1 MRTEINGIK
10 IDYRD
15 EGSGPAVIFIHAF
28 PLNQSIWDDQVAAL
42 KQSYRTITLDLRGF
56 GRSDAPAGPYSMEEM
71 AADVRALMTKIGLD
85 DAVFVG
91 LSMGGYISLAF
102 YRSYPEQ
109 VRALVLAD
117 TRASAD
123 DEEGRERRMRS
134 AERAEREGAQAI
146 AGEMLPM
153 LLAPETIEKN
163 AALVARVR
171 AMIES
176 NSPSAIASAQRAM
189 AGRPDSSRLI
199 ERMNIP
205 VLVIVGSEDSLT
217 KVEESKAMSDKI
229 PGSRLRVIE
238 GAGHLSNVE
247 RPAEFNRALADFLD
261 AIH

>member
-1 MRTEINGIK
+1 MRTEINRIK

-123 DEEGRERRMRS
+123 NEEGRERRMRS

>member
-1 MRTEINGIK
+1 
-10 IDYRD
+10 
-15 EGSGPAVIFIHAF
+15 
-28 PLNQSIWDDQVAAL
+28 
-42 KQSYRTITLDLRGF
+42 
-56 GRSDAPAGPYSMEEM
+56 
-71 AADVRALMTKIGLD
+71 
-85 DAVFVG
+85 
-91 LSMGGYISLAF
+91 MGGYISLAF

-123 DEEGRERRMRS
+123 NEEGRERRMRS

>member
-1 MRTEINGIK
+1 MRTEINRIK

-56 GRSDAPAGPYSMEEM
+56 GSSDAPAGPYSMEEM

-123 DEEGRERRMRS
+123 NEEGRERRMRS

>member
-1 MRTEINGIK
+1 
-10 IDYRD
+10 
-15 EGSGPAVIFIHAF
+15 
-28 PLNQSIWDDQVAAL
+28 
-42 KQSYRTITLDLRGF
+42 
-56 GRSDAPAGPYSMEEM
+56 
-71 AADVRALMTKIGLD
+71 
-85 DAVFVG
+85 
-91 LSMGGYISLAF
+91 MGGYISLAF

-123 DEEGRERRMRS
+123 NEEGRERRMRS

-205 VLVIVGSEDSLT
+205 VLVIVGSEDSMT
-217 KVEESKAMSDKI
+217 KVEESKAMRDKI
-229 PGSRLRVIE
+229 PGSRLSVIE

-247 RPAEFNRALADFLD
+247 RPAQFNRALADFLD
-261 AIH
+261 SIRLADVKDLKQEAPSQ

>member
-56 GRSDAPAGPYSMEEM
+56 GSSDAPAGPYSMEEM